1 MGTLHGQVAIVT
13 GAGQGVGQGIALALA
28 SEGVD
33 VAVLGRTAS
42 KVEDTCDLLRERG
55 VDASPFVVDV
65 SDLESIPGVVE
76 QVVATFG
83 GVDILVNNAWS
94 GSYGPLLQMSD
105 QAFHQGFLT
114 GPFAAFAFM
123 KACHPSMKARGGGHI
138 VNLVTSAMVRWDP
151 TTYGAYAAA
160 KQALRSLTRTA
171 AAEWAVDGIRA
182 NNIAPHALS
191 PGLRRWA
198 EEQPRGGGGVRRLD
212 PHAPHRRPRGGH
224 RPGRGRPG
232 GQRPAVPHR
241 GHASARRRPGLLRL
255 SGAEHPGDR
264 PAAARRRGD
273 GRVRAGRL
281 RTGDHGIRL
290 RARRR
295 AAADL
300 DRRAG
305 GGGRGEHPRRTGAL
319 QRCRL
324 ARTGSRRGW
333 SRHGP

>member
-55 VDASPFVVDV
+55 VAASPFVVDV
-65 SDLESIPGVVE
+65 SDLESIPGVVQ

-198 EEQPRGGGGVRRLD
+198 EENPEEAAEFVASIPMRRIGDPEADIGRAVVALVSSDLQYLTGATLPLD
-212 PHAPHRRPRGGH
+212 
-224 RPGRGRPG
+224 G
-232 GQRPAVPHR
+232 GQAYF
-241 GHASARRRPGLLRL
+241 G
-255 SGAEHPGDR
+255 
-264 PAAARRRGD
+264 
-273 GRVRAGRL
+273 
-281 RTGDHGIRL
+281 
-290 RARRR
+290 
-295 AAADL
+295 
-300 DRRAG
+300 
-305 GGGRGEHPRRTGAL
+305 
-319 QRCRL
+319 
-324 ARTGSRRGW
+324 
-333 SRHGP
+333 